1 MLDHIPTLLICFEN
15 ELALAELP
23 LFRGAVASKV
33 PPQLVLFH
41 NHEGDSLRYRYPL
54 IQYKRIGG
62 KAAILCLGEG
72 TEEISEFFEAENL
85 NFRIGNREEVYK
97 VERMAAGQW
106 LLQVW
111 DTDFTYTIRKWLP
124 FNSENYA
131 AYQQL
136 TGLAERATMLEHILT
151 GNMLSMCTGL
161 GVHLE
166 KQVRCS
172 IRTLS
177 EPRLYRFKG
186 VKMQGVD
193 VTFRTNVYMPDY
205 VGLGKGV
212 SHGFGMIH
220 AARDEERKRIE
231 PKLEEKTE

>member
-1 MLDHIPTLLICFEN
+1 MLDRIPTLLICFEN

-41 NHEGDSLRYRYPL
+41 NHEGNSLRYRYPL

-62 KAAILCLGEG
+62 KAAILCLGDG
-72 TEEISEFFEAENL
+72 TDEISEFFEAGNL
-85 NFRIGNREEVYK
+85 DFHIGNRDEAYK

-111 DTDFTYTIRKWLP
+111 NTEFTYTIRKWLP

-136 TGLAERATMLEHILT
+136 TGLAERATMLEHILV

-166 KQVRCS
+166 KQITCT

-193 VTFRTNVYMPDY
+193 VVFRTNLYMPDY

-220 AARDEERKRIE
+220 RAREGKQTET
-231 PKLEEKTE
+231 KLEEKTE